1 MDDAA
6 PTSSPAPLV
15 TSAAVTKLVLGLL
28 VVVLDLRLQGFDL
41 LVDAVGWVVVVGA
54 LAHLA
59 SAVPGLRAARAV
71 ALLAAVLSLADLLH
85 PTRTTTEDVFG
96 DGSTT
101 TSTTAVVAPDGL
113 QGALAWGY
121 EALCV
126 VFLVQVCLVLASA
139 ASQEQHPQVAS
150 RLRTVAAVTGV
161 VQGAD
166 VLLGGV
172 ALLTGWEALDGAPE
186 LVWTGLLLAVGG
198 LLTTA
203 WVLLSLWR
211 LRTWPL
217 LSSPS
222 DTALRA

>member
-1 MDDAA
+1 MDATAA
-6 PTSSPAPLV
+6 RSRAPLAS
-15 TSAAVTKLVLGLL
+15 SAAVRRLVLGLL

-59 SAVPGLRAARAV
+59 SAVPGLRAVRAV

-85 PTRTTTEDVFG
+85 PTRTTVEDVFG

-126 VFLVQVCLVLASA
+126 VFLVQVCLALASA

-172 ALLTGWEALDGAPE
+172 ALLTGGEALDGAPE
-186 LVWTGLLLAVGG
+186 LVWTGLLLAVGS

-203 WVLLSLWR
+203 WVLVSLWR
-211 LRTWPL
+211 VRTWPL
-217 LSSPS
+217 LTSPS